1 MSRKRKDKKLSHWLR
16 FELQKPAP
24 IEFQDTAAMAE
35 GEPQLLGG
43 EIIARNVVK
52 EAMRGERWA
61 IELCYDRT
69 EGKPIQAVKDDASE
83 RGVEERLEDVTK
95 HHLNELARSLGVA
108 VAAEPIGAGPV
119 VTGGEAGELDEREA
133 DVGDDGPGTVRGL
146 LDLPRD
152 GDRDSEDAQDEP

>member
-133 DVGDDGPGTVRGL
+133 DLATTAPEQYGDFWTCPATGIAIPKTL
-146 LDLPRD
+146 K
-152 GDRDSEDAQDEP
+152 DEP